1 MVFVERVFWPP
12 SPQATLP
19 PSPETK
25 KLKNKKH
32 SSTRNTEPRP
42 EERPKRQRGLEILID
57 DLKSFE
63 KNGGVFDS
71 FCKEVVVFEALRHL
85 FFCIYFYFRKYIH
98 LVLYLLRAF
107 CIQQG
112 QFIFDVLR
120 GLHMSSYGCECKPN
134 VPILFGWV

>member
-1 MVFVERVFWPP
+1 MFWPP

-25 KLKNKKH
+25 KLKNKKY

-71 FCKEVVVFEALRHL
+71 FCKEVVVFEASNH
-85 FFCIYFYFRKYIH
+85 FVF
-98 LVLYLLRAF
+98 LYLFLF
-107 CIQQG
+107 SK
-112 QFIFDVLR
+112 IFSFGFVST
-120 GLHMSSYGCECKPN
+120 SSFLYPAG
-134 VPILFGWV
+134 PIHF